1 MNKRILTLLIVFC
14 LCFLGCAK
22 DSDNTENEITV
33 KKVDG
38 GDVTF
43 PQVSITE
50 KQISEIVNIFENGTN
65 IELSEEAGEVD
76 FVSLHC
82 ANTQQMQTSFL
93 SDTRPISGE
102 GTYDVTILEE
112 KVFYPESDNE
122 YVYLFMYCRVDDSGF
137 SPSALISADLDE
149 GVLKLKFIN
158 YIHITADGMAI
169 STGAYQ
175 VNLAI
180 FKIARTSLSG
190 DINALSIELIAK
202 EI

>member
-1 MNKRILTLLIVFC
+1 MNKRLLILLMVFC
-14 LCFLGCAK
+14 LCFFGCAK

-50 KQISEIVNIFENGTN
+50 KQISEIVNIFENGTK

-76 FVSLHC
+76 FVSFHC

-112 KVFYPESDNE
+112 KVFYPESDNK
-122 YVYLFMYCRVDDSGF
+122 YVYLFMYRRVDNGRFGD
-137 SPSALISADLDE
+137 LISADLDE

-158 YIHITADGMAI
+158 YINLTADGMAI

-190 DINALSIELIAK
+190 DINALSIDFIAK

>member
-1 MNKRILTLLIVFC
+1 MNKRILILLMVFC
-14 LCFLGCAK
+14 LCFFGCAK
-22 DSDNTENEITV
+22 DSDNTENEITF

-93 SDTRPISGE
+93 SDTRPISGG
-102 GTYDVTILEE
+102 GTYDVTMLEE
-112 KVFYPESDNE
+112 KVFYPESDNK
-122 YVYLFMYCRVDDSGF
+122 YVYLFMYCRVDNGSF
-137 SPSALISADLDE
+137 SDLISADLDE
-149 GVLKLKFIN
+149 GVLKLKFIK
-158 YIHITADGMAI
+158 YIHLTPDGLII
-169 STGAYQ
+169 STQAYQ

-180 FKIARTSLSG
+180 FKIARASLSG
-190 DINALSIELIAK
+190 DINALNIELIAK

>member
-1 MNKRILTLLIVFC
+1 MNKRILILLMVFC
-14 LCFLGCAK
+14 LCFFGCAK

-38 GDVTF
+38 GDITF

-112 KVFYPESDNE
+112 KVFYPESDNK
-122 YVYLFMYCRVDDSGF
+122 YVYLFMYRRVDNGRFGD
-137 SPSALISADLDE
+137 LISADLDE

-158 YIHITADGMAI
+158 YINLTADGMAI

-175 VNLAI
+175 VNIAI
-180 FKIARTSLSG
+180 FKIARASLSG
-190 DINALSIELIAK
+190 EINALSIDFIAK